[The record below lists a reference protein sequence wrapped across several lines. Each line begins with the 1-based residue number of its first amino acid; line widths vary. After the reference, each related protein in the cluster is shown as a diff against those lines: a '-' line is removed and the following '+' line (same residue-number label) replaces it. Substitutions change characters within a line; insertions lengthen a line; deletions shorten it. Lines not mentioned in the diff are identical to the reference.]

1 MSLEASDVVAF
12 CTTSF
17 KARYLV
23 SLPGASLETRSAFTA
38 FSSPVLLPFAA
49 QHEQQLVHLHH
60 NCQRVIRPKDIDIKL
75 VHLIIFHRLH

>member
-1 MSLEASDVVAF
+1 MSLETSDVVAF

-38 FSSPVLLPFAA
+38 FRPLFYCLPLPSMSSSSSI
-49 QHEQQLVHLHH
+49 
-60 NCQRVIRPKDIDIKL
+60 C
-75 VHLIIFHRLH
+75 IIIANGSYGQKISTSSLYT